1 MDRRRWARLLTALI
15 GLALLACAP
24 ALGQTASDVEMNER
38 LSVPGDGQIH
48 VYNFSPTANN
58 VYTFRS
64 FGEGQASAWLYLAG
78 ETEPIAQGRGSPFRP
93 V

>member
-64 FGEGQASAWLYLAG
+64 FGRGRPPPGCTWRGRRS
-78 ETEPIAQGRGSPFRP
+78 PSPRGRGSPFRP